1 MSVFVKAVEK
11 WGAASQINM
20 AIEEMAELI
29 VALQHFKRDRNTA
42 SDVVS
47 EIVDVQIMMHQ
58 LHGIFHIP
66 HDEYSA
72 ICSDKISKLT
82 KLLEEENT

>member
-1 MSVFVKAVEK
+1 MSIYVKAVET
-11 WGAASQINM
+11 WGVASQINM

-29 VALQHFKRDRNTA
+29 VALQHFKRGRNTVG
-42 SDVVS
+42 DVVS

-58 LHGIFHIP
+58 LHVIFHIQR
-66 HDEYSA
+66 DEYSA

-82 KLLEEENT
+82 KMLEDDL